1 MTLYQWLRAEP
12 GRRLPLDQ
20 VHIDDA
26 REAVAEA
33 ARDGWHLWI
42 SYRGN
47 YIEAICELDL
57 RRRMA
62 VDQLREQ
69 GLRPLAKCSAPV
81 PPHYEPR

>member
-12 GRRLPLDQ
+12 GRRLPLDE

-33 ARDGWHLWI
+33 ARDGWHIWI
-42 SYRGN
+42 CYSGG

-62 VDQLREQ
+62 VDRLRQQ
-69 GLRPLAKCSAPV
+69 GLRGLAKCSVPPV
-81 PPHYEPR
+81 PPRAT